1 MGNLRVNLAG
11 ATLLRNNNG
20 VYFDLVNLFSG
31 LDSLINLLRRMMNHH
46 FLFFKAAIWF
56 RCLPLCSI

>member
-46 FLFFKAAIWF
+46 FLFLFF
-56 RCLPLCSI
+56 